1 MKILRIR
8 SFSIIIH
15 FSKIIFPY
23 KLGKF
28 EIEIKKGWKKKIELN
43 MNDFLKSDY
52 LISNPWRLC
61 QGSFI

>member
-28 EIEIKKGWKKKIELN
+28 EIEIKKGWKKKNRIKHEWL
-43 MNDFLKSDY
+43 S
-52 LISNPWRLC
+52 
-61 QGSFI
+61 